1 MGCDDENAKDVRDAD
16 EEEEVDML
24 EGEDVRG
31 RMLKKEDV
39 EMVDVVCSVFLCV
52 EKVWRVDLG

>member
-16 EEEEVDML
+16 EEDEEEEVHML

-39 EMVDVVCSVFLCV
+39 EMVIILF
-52 EKVWRVDLG
+52 